1 MILTKKGVLCLTFDN
16 MGSAAKVGRRE
27 VSGPDPKDRDLV
39 LGYPRV
45 LDLLDSL
52 DLKATFFIEGWNALH
67 HPEHVTELI
76 KRGHEVGLHG
86 WAHEVFHQLDRI
98 DAERV
103 LIDALAA
110 FRNIGVEP
118 RGFRAPGGTRGKY
131 TVEILQKLGLVYDSS
146 VEDPA
151 VTMTP
156 RLLEGGIVNVPW
168 QWPLIDYYQYYMHP
182 DGPRTP
188 AQLESYWSA
197 QLEQAAAGAELITF
211 IIHAFVSGV
220 DDEHL
225 SVIERLLRKAK
236 ADSRL
241 EILTA
246 SEVADRVQMD

>member
-1 MILTKKGVLCLTFDN
+1 M
-16 MGSAAKVGRRE
+16 
-27 VSGPDPKDRDLV
+27 
-39 LGYPRV
+39 
-45 LDLLDSL
+45 
-52 DLKATFFIEGWNALH
+52 
-67 HPEHVTELI
+67 
-76 KRGHEVGLHG
+76 GLHG